1 MGRGVVT
8 GALALYRHGALIQSF
23 VKRDLQARYKG
34 SAIGLFWSVIH
45 PLIMLLLYTF
55 VFSTILKI
63 RVGATEG
70 TQYFAIYLFCGMLP
84 WNAFAEGLSRSSGVI
99 LEHANLIKRA
109 VFPSEVLP
117 VYPVVSGIVNELIGF
132 GILLTALVA
141 TAHAFSSAMLFLPV
155 ILLLQFT
162 LTMGLAWIIAGT
174 TVFVRDLGQILGVIL
189 TFWIFLT
196 PIFYTVSLVPAQ
208 MRFLLAINPMYALVE
223 GYRSLILKGQLPPW
237 QSLAFLTLCAS
248 VAFLVGYRAFTR
260 MQPAF
265 ADVI

>member
-1 MGRGVVT
+1 MTGV
-8 GALALYRHGALIQSF
+8 LALCRHGVLIQSF

-63 RVGATEG
+63 RLGVAEG
-70 TQYFAIYLFCGMLP
+70 TEYFAIYLFCGLLP
-84 WNAFAEGLSRSSGVI
+84 WNAFAEGLSRSTGVI
-99 LEHANLIKRA
+99 LEHANLIKRS

-117 VYPVVSGIVNELIGF
+117 VYPVISGIVNELIGF
-132 GILLTALVA
+132 GILLAGLAL
-141 TAHAFSSAMLFLPV
+141 TAHPFTPTMLVLPV
-155 ILLLQFT
+155 VLLFQFA

-174 TVFVRDLGQILGVIL
+174 TVFIRDLGQMLGVIL
-189 TFWIFLT
+189 TLWIFLT
-196 PIFYTVSLVPAQ
+196 PIFYPPSLIPAD
-208 MRFLLAINPMYALVE
+208 MRFLLTVNPLYAVVE
-223 GYRSLILKGQLPPW
+223 AYRSLILRGQLPPW
-237 QSLAFLTLCAS
+237 GSLAYLALSAVVVFA
-248 VAFLVGYRAFTR
+248 VGYRAFTR